1 MLKNKWTL
9 FIIINLMLFAAAA
22 GTLITERV
30 ENIRSRE
37 IAIALQERQLAL
49 LEHNYQMYEE
59 NTALLSLVQEGQ
71 ILIQPSGSTGALF
84 TEIREML
91 GKNDLIEQ
99 EFYAREFVFH
109 NINEVNVS
117 EMRATMIATGTVPNI
132 SEFIYDMTSH
142 HSYIKLDRIL
152 ITYDNENSRL
162 LLNITIYEEW

>member
-9 FIIINLMLFAAAA
+9 FIIINLILFTAAA

-30 ENIRSRE
+30 ENIRNLE

-49 LEHNYQMYEE
+49 LENNYQMFEE
-59 NTALLSLVQEGQ
+59 NVALLSFVQEER
-71 ILIQPSGSTGALF
+71 ILIQPPGSTGALF
-84 TEIREML
+84 AEIREML
-91 GKNDLIEQ
+91 GENDLNEQ

-117 EMRATMIATGTVPNI
+117 EMRATVIATGTVPNI

-152 ITYDNENSRL
+152 ITYDDENSRL
-162 LLNITIYEEW
+162 LLNITIYVEW